1 MNILLWESPRGVA
14 ANLPPA
20 ESAEIGREAKRGTD
34 WLLSANIMPRALA
47 LEAEVKTADLLCISI
62 MGETLNFWSVRK
74 ERDTAW
80 SLVGR
85 WSR

>member
-1 MNILLWESPRGVA
+1 
-14 ANLPPA
+14 
-20 ESAEIGREAKRGTD
+20 
-34 WLLSANIMPRALA
+34 MPRALA
-47 LEAEVKTADLLCISI
+47 LGAEVKTADLLCISI

-74 ERDTAW
+74 ETDTAW